1 MVELIRPPPGEQ
13 SKYERWSLV
22 YFTRPG
28 NSVLLK
34 PLVEKSPIIAETVVK
49 HPEKNINTGRMVFKT
64 RELKIGRYVNRS
76 GGRACH

>member
-1 MVELIRPPPGEQ
+1 MVELLRPPPGEQ

-49 HPEKNINTGRMVFKT
+49 HPEKNINTGQTSYEWFSRRIKYQ
-64 RELKIGRYVNRS
+64 RIKNRKV
-76 GGRACH
+76 R